1 MRIRRIIFL
10 LLFCLYI
17 AAVAYLCFARPDE
30 VPSLP
35 ETWFGLPADKVAH
48 FLMFL
53 PFPFL
58 GYIAFEGNGMN
69 WWKKAL
75 LMTEPNATY
84 KLEPIEDMNIQNG
97 LMQLTETWSNPQLM
111 YDSMSSGIEDYDD
124 IFRTKGYMKK
134 TLRNL
139 AEHRN
144 ATLEE
149 HSKRNYDRE

>member
-75 LMTEPNATY
+75 LMIGLLTIGFALALGTEQVQAL
-84 KLEPIEDMNIQNG
+84 LEYRSYSG
-97 LMQLTETWSNPQLM
+97 LL
-111 YDSMSSGIEDYDD
+111 SGCIITTIYLL
-124 IFRTKGYMKK
+124 IRRKK
-134 TLRNL
+134 
-139 AEHRN
+139 
-144 ATLEE
+144 
-149 HSKRNYDRE
+149 

>member
-1 MRIRRIIFL
+1 MRIRRIIFQ

-30 VPSLP
+30 FPSLP
-35 ETWFGLPADKVAH
+35 ETWFGMPADKVAH

-75 LMTEPNATY
+75 LMIGLLTIGFASAIGTEQVQAL
-84 KLEPIEDMNIQNG
+84 LEYRSSDSRDLLADYSG
-97 LMQLTETWSNPQLM
+97 LL
-111 YDSMSSGIEDYDD
+111 SGCIITTIYLL
-124 IFRTKGYMKK
+124 IRRRK
-134 TLRNL
+134 
-139 AEHRN
+139 
-144 ATLEE
+144 
-149 HSKRNYDRE
+149 

>member
-75 LMTEPNATY
+75 LMIGLLTIGFALALGTEQVQAL
-84 KLEPIEDMNIQNG
+84 LEYRSSDSRDLLADYSG
-97 LMQLTETWSNPQLM
+97 LL
-111 YDSMSSGIEDYDD
+111 SGRIITTIYLL
-124 IFRTKGYMKK
+124 IRRRK
-134 TLRNL
+134 
-139 AEHRN
+139 
-144 ATLEE
+144 
-149 HSKRNYDRE
+149 